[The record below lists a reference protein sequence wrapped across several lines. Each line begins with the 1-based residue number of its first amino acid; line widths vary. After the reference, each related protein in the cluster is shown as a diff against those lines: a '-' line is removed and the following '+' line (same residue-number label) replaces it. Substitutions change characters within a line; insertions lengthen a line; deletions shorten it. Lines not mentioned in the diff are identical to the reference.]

1 MLVPERLIA
10 MILALC
16 FRLAGSIHWYLCAY
30 APSNILIRYLRSP
43 VGRRWALPVSAALA
57 VAYLVATAG
66 LTEVIEAGGPGWLN
80 LVALTCAWNAIKFGL
95 SALASAVSATG
106 RLLRQATRPGRPSG
120 ASGA

>member
-1 MLVPERLIA
+1 

-57 VAYLVATAG
+57 VAYIVATAG

-80 LVALTCAWNAIKFGL
+80 LVALTCAWNAIKFSWAALYSVVVGLGRAARDL
-95 SALASAVSATG
+95 SAG
-106 RLLRQATRPGRPSG
+106 RVAHPAER
-120 ASGA
+120 

>member
-1 MLVPERLIA
+1 

-95 SALASAVSATG
+95 FALASAVSATR
-106 RLLRQATRPGRPSG
+106 RLLRQAVRPGRQSG
-120 ASGA
+120 ASGAWP